1 MMIGVIEMI
10 VMMTI
15 EAVIKRH
22 IVDIERKDISRFP
35 FEWRLD
41 TFLKLGIISKLIN
54 F

>member
-1 MMIGVIEMI
+1 MIIGVMEMM

-22 IVDIERKDISRFP
+22 IVDIERKDISLFP
-35 FEWRLD
+35 FECRLD
-41 TFLKLGIISKLIN
+41 TFLMFGIISKLIN